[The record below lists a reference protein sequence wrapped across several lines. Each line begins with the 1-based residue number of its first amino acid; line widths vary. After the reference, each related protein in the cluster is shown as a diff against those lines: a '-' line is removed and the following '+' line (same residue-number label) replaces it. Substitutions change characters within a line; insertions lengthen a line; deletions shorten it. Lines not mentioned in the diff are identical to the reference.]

1 MRVFVVASV
10 CVLLSAPAFAQR
22 GTPPPPTDR
31 TKLSYMSAAEVEA
44 AIAKLPTDRANSAVR
59 VFTYAPYNVSI
70 EHRLA
75 MAQSPSVH
83 ADEAELFYVVDGS
96 ATMVTGGKIVGE
108 PGKTIE
114 GGVSQKF
121 AKGDWLIVPAGVN
134 HQFVDIKSP
143 ITIMSLHLPQA
154 K

>member
-1 MRVFVVASV
+1 
-10 CVLLSAPAFAQR
+10 
-22 GTPPPPTDR
+22 
-31 TKLSYMSAAEVEA
+31 MSAAELA
-44 AIAKLPTDRANSAVR
+44 DAIAKLPTDRANATVR
-59 VFTYAPYNVSI
+59 VFTLAPYNVSI

-75 MAQSPSVH
+75 MPQSPSVH
-83 ADEAELFYVVDGS
+83 PDEAELFYVVDGS

-108 PGKTIE
+108 PGKSIE

-121 AKGDWLIVPAGVN
+121 AKGDWLIVPSGVN

-143 ITIMSLHLPQA
+143 VTIMSLHLPNA

>member
-1 MRVFVVASV
+1 
-10 CVLLSAPAFAQR
+10 
-22 GTPPPPTDR
+22 
-31 TKLSYMSAAEVEA
+31 
-44 AIAKLPTDRANSAVR
+44 
-59 VFTYAPYNVSI
+59 
-70 EHRLA
+70 

-83 ADEAELFYVVDGS
+83 PDEAELFYVVDGS

-134 HQFVDIKSP
+134 HQFVDIKSRDHDYVAASAASEVGGRP
-143 ITIMSLHLPQA
+143 TSDAISL
-154 K
+154 KG